1 MFYFQVGLIV
11 FLLVAYV
18 LLEMKFETSVPNYS
32 DIPHRGDPISID
44 IPAIRTLALVFDEP
58 VKQKKNNLD
67 VYEEVPDKT
76 ADSLIAKEPTE
87 PAIETPPLGSDY
99 NAPPLLDKPED
110 INVPFIMIQDAPIYP
125 SCEKAKTNSDRKK
138 CMSDKI
144 TKLIQRKFEGSDIA
158 SDYGLTG
165 KQKIDVQFK
174 IDKTG
179 HVTDIKTRA
188 PHPKLEDEAKGN

>member
-1 MFYFQVGLIV
+1 MLYFQVGLIV

-18 LLEMKFETSVPNYS
+18 LLEMKFETSIPNYGDLPDLGEPIS
-32 DIPHRGDPISID
+32 VDIPV
-44 IPAIRTLALVFDEP
+44 IRPETPVFNEP
-58 VKQKKNNLD
+58 MDQKKSKSD
-67 VYEEVPDKT
+67 DYEIVPDIT
-76 ADSLIAKEPTE
+76 PENPVLKEPSE
-87 PAIETPPLGSDY
+87 PQVKAPIMGPDYNPPLT
-99 NAPPLLDKPED
+99 DKPED
-110 INVPFIMIQDAPIYP
+110 TDVPSIMIQDAPIYP
-125 SCEKAKTNSDRKK
+125 GCEKAKTNSDRKK

-179 HVTDIKTRA
+179 HVTDIKT
-188 PHPKLEDEAKGN
+188 